1 MPSTFLKRAEKQKQI
16 KVLKFSLIALIM
28 LSLEHK
34 MLFTKVTVSNV
45 TTFVVDF

>member
-28 LSLEHK
+28 LFLEHK